1 MGNIRENTL
10 LNEKYRPD
18 SLESYVGNINLKTT
32 ISKQLSQNDIQNY
45 LFYGLKLLE
54 IK

>member
-18 SLESYVGNINLKTT
+18 SLESYVGYIWEYK
-32 ISKQLSQNDIQNY
+32 
-45 LFYGLKLLE
+45 
-54 IK
+54 